1 MIEIKNGALSQ
12 KSFSFKLDDIIQ
24 ARYNRGF
31 HFLTRTI
38 VWDNKNVNGI
48 TFEDESFK
56 FQ

>member
-12 KSFSFKLDDIIQ
+12 KSFSFKLDD
-24 ARYNRGF
+24 NRGF